1 VTASQREMLAKERGP
16 GFDRTLSD
24 RVACLILAVTFAL
37 SRAAYYWAGV
47 RFDIDPLYRFYQF
60 VDPELLRNRLF
71 ETTWY
76 MHTQPPGFNFL
87 AGLLV
92 KLSSD
97 RGTLTWLY
105 GGLYLAM
112 GLGIALL
119 VYWLQRE
126 LGVRPWIALVL
137 STLFSV
143 APGTV
148 LHENLFLYEYPQLLA
163 LLAATVAAIR
173 FFRTGKKGWAVLFF
187 AVVAG
192 LPVFRATYHL
202 LWAVIAGAVFVF
214 LAWRWGRRSAIRP
227 GTFRFTA
234 VLAALACLPCL
245 ILYAKNYKLY
255 GQFAGST
262 WLGEQASTLTVWQ
275 LTPEKREEFIAKG
288 LISSIGRI
296 PAASPLADY
305 REFLHPVA
313 ATGIPILDQRADST
327 GRDNLN
333 NLLYLQ
339 TGDYYIR
346 DAKTLLRIYPQ
357 CYVKSLAIA
366 WFTYFL
372 PASDFPFFTLN
383 RPKIAGWDRA
393 FNVAIYG
400 QWKDASDRKGLRR
413 EGMGPGM
420 ILYEATYLMVLLP
433 ALFVFGCWE
442 IWRLFC
448 RSGGNVSSLAGLSFM
463 IFTIATV
470 SFISTAL
477 SSFECNR
484 YRFPLDGF
492 FVVLAGLAATRLLGA
507 RKNSRSVRTDRS
519 APPFNGGEVS

>member
-1 VTASQREMLAKERGP
+1 MTESLGESSVKGRRQGLNRRTAY
-16 GFDRTLSD
+16 
-24 RVACLILAVTFAL
+24 LILILVFAL
-37 SRAAYYWAGV
+37 SRAAYYLAGV

-60 VDPELLRNRLF
+60 VDPELLRRRLF
-71 ETTWY
+71 ETAWY

-87 AGLLV
+87 AGLIV

-97 RGTLTWLY
+97 RATLTWLF
-105 GGLYLAM
+105 GGIYLAM

-119 VYWLQRE
+119 VYRLQRE
-126 LGVRPWIALVL
+126 LGVWQSIALPL
-137 STLFSV
+137 SALFAV

-163 LLAATVAAIR
+163 LLGAAVAAIR
-173 FFRTGKKGWAVLFF
+173 FFRTGKKAWAVLFF

-202 LWAVIAGAVFVF
+202 LWAVIAGAVFAY
-214 LAWRWGRRSAIRP
+214 LAWRWERRSSSPP
-227 GTFRFTA
+227 GAFRFA
-234 VLAALACLPCL
+234 VALAVVACVPCL
-245 ILYAKNYKLY
+245 ILYAKNQALY

-288 LISSIGRI
+288 LISTIGRI

-305 REFLHPVA
+305 KDFLHPVA
-313 ATGIPILDQRADST
+313 ATGIPILDQRTDST

-339 TGDYYIR
+339 TGEYYIK

-372 PASDFPFFTLN
+372 PAGDFPFFTLN
-383 RPKIAGWDRA
+383 RPKIAAWDRA
-393 FNVAIYG
+393 FNVAVYG

-413 EGMGPGM
+413 EGMGPAM
-420 ILYEATYLMVLLP
+420 ILHEGTYLMVLLP
-433 ALFVFGCWE
+433 TLFLFGCWE
-442 IWRLFC
+442 IWRLFRE
-448 RSGGNVSSLAGLSFM
+448 RSSDVWLLAGLSFM

-492 FVVLAGLAATRLLGA
+492 FVALAGLLATRFME
-507 RKNSRSVRTDRS
+507 SRQNRARS
-519 APPFNGGEVS
+519 APE

>member
-1 VTASQREMLAKERGP
+1 MTENQRERAGATP
-16 GFDRTLSD
+16 GTLSD
-24 RVACLILAVTFAL
+24 RTAYLILIVVFAV
-37 SRAAYYWAGV
+37 SRASYYLAGV
-47 RFDIDPLYRFYQF
+47 RFDVDPLYRFYQF
-60 VDPELLRNRLF
+60 VDPELLRHRLF
-71 ETTWY
+71 QTVWY

-87 AGLLV
+87 AGLIV
-92 KLSSD
+92 KLSSN
-97 RGTLTWLY
+97 RETLTWLY
-105 GGLYLAM
+105 GGLYFAM

-119 VYWLQRE
+119 VYRLQRE
-126 LGVRPWIALVL
+126 LGVIHLIALVL
-137 STLFSV
+137 SALFTV

-163 LLAATVAAIR
+163 LLAATLAAIR
-173 FFRTGKKGWAVLFF
+173 FFRTGRKPWAVLFF
-187 AVVAG
+187 VIVAG

-202 LWAVIAGAVFVF
+202 LWAAIAGAVFVY
-214 LAWRWGRRSAIRP
+214 LAWRWERRAGVRA
-227 GTFRFTA
+227 GAFHFAA
-234 VLAALACLPCL
+234 VLTVIACVPCL
-245 ILYAKNYKLY
+245 ILYAKNHALY
-255 GQFAGST
+255 GHFAGST

-288 LISSIGRI
+288 LISTIGRI
-296 PAASPLADY
+296 PAAAPLAEY
-305 REFLHPVA
+305 KEFLHPVA
-313 ATGIPILDQRADST
+313 ATGIPILDQRTDST

-339 TGDYYIR
+339 TGDYYIK

-357 CYVKSLAIA
+357 CYAKSLAIA

-372 PASDFPFFTLN
+372 PAGDFPFFTLN

-393 FNVAIYG
+393 FNVAVYG
-400 QWKDASDRKGLRR
+400 QWRDASDRKALRR

-420 ILYEATYLMVLLP
+420 VLHEGTYLMALLP
-433 ALFVFGCWE
+433 VLFVFGCWE
-442 IWRLFC
+442 ISRLL
-448 RSGGNVSSLAGLSFM
+448 RSRGSDVSALAGLSFM

-492 FVVLAGLAATRLLGA
+492 FVVLAGMAATRLLET
-507 RKNSRSVRTDRS
+507 RKRAS
-519 APPFNGGEVS
+519 